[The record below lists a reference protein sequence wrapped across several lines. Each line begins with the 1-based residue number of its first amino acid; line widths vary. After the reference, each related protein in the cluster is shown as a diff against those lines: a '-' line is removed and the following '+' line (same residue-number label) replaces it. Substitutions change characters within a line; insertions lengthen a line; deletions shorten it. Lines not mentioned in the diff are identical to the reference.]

1 MFLYT
6 KPKSPDL
13 VPHGVFRRQLFQVV
27 ERDLK
32 KALVVPMLAAPLPLV
47 AFGDAPQEAILT
59 PGTPTR
65 MQELRDMMAMHR
77 EGLLDAEEFRT
88 AKRVLLGL

>member
-1 MFLYT
+1 MF
-6 KPKSPDL
+6 
-13 VPHGVFRRQLFQVV
+13 HGVFRRQFFQVV

-47 AFGDAPQEAILT
+47 APS
-59 PGTPTR
+59 TPTG
-65 MQELRDMMAMHR
+65 MQGLRDVMAMHR
-77 EGLLDAEEFRT
+77 EGLLNAEEFKP